1 MISDSEY
8 LKLQIDIEEIVMAR
22 QKQEAPIAV
31 LAPSIF
37 DDEEQGLTKTP
48 SEAKVD
54 SIRLNQALGFM
65 NAAETIGKFSNVARL
80 VQLQQVKKEKTY
92 VGAEIQ
98 HCVTGEIVTIRTW
111 EDFCTKGLNLTVRT
125 IDEQLQNLNVFG
137 ADALESMQKIGITG
151 KEFRQLRALA
161 KEDESNVI
169 EVIANVTTTAQTDIE
184 AAKEQL
190 LELIDKQAEKHTRE
204 KDALKKAQE
213 EAEKQAKQREADL
226 QAQLKKAELVVQ
238 KKEQMLAGVNELYEK
253 QIDQIN
259 QLVNE
264 KYEKESLSIDMVE
277 SNLIAGFAEYGHRLI
292 NGAIAQRADEPFLGA
307 VGLRQVVNKL
317 KDFYTKE
324 KGEPDIPSHIQLQ
337 IVDFIKQMNAV
348 FQGVIED
355 FNLGSVDIG
364 ISIDDAQQYIDNE
377 DEDDVTL

>member
-8 LKLQIDIEEIVMAR
+8 LKIQIDIEEMIMAR
-22 QKQEAPIAV
+22 QTQKVPETV
-31 LAPSIF
+31 LPQSIF
-37 DDEEQGLTKTP
+37 DEEEQGLTKTP

-80 VQLQQVKKEKTY
+80 VQLQQVKKEKIY
-92 VGAEIQ
+92 IGAEIQ

-111 EDFCTKGLNLTVRT
+111 EEFCTKGLNLTVRT
-125 IDEQLQNLNVFG
+125 IDEQLQNLNLFG

-169 EVIANVTTTAQTDIE
+169 EVIANATTAAQTNIE
-184 AAKEQL
+184 IAREQL

-204 KDALKKAQE
+204 KDALKQAQE
-213 EAEKQAKQREADL
+213 QAEKQAKQKEDEL
-226 QAQLKKAELVVQ
+226 QAQLQRAERTV
-238 KKEQMLAGVNELYEK
+238 KNKEQELADSRAMLTK
-253 QIDQIN
+253 KIDLIN
-259 QLVNE
+259 QLVDE
-264 KYEKESLSIDMVE
+264 KHEQETMSVDKVE

-292 NGAIAQRADEPFLGA
+292 NGAIAQRVDEPFLGA

-324 KGEPDIPSHIQLQ
+324 KGEPDIPPHVQLQ
-337 IVDFIKQMNAV
+337 IVDFAKQMNAV
-348 FQGVIED
+348 LQGVIED
-355 FNLGSVDIG
+355 FNLDNSGIG
-364 ISIDDAQQYIDNE
+364 EYEDVEYIPE
-377 DEDDVTL
+377 PTTRKTFL